1 MPTKTVI
8 CGDII
13 QKKYFD
19 WRNKYQITL
28 YFKKEM
34 PYNMIDVVLDYEG
47 YEIADRAV
55 VNNK

>member
-1 MPTKTVI
+1 M
-8 CGDII
+8 
-13 QKKYFD
+13 KY
-19 WRNKYQITL
+19 NSN
-28 YFKKEM
+28 FKKEM